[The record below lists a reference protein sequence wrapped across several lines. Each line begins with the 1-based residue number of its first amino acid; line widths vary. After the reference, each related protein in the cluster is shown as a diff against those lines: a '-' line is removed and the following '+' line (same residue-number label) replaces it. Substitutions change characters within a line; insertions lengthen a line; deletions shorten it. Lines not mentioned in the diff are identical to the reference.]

1 MNNEHIIDVNCCEN
15 ANIPTKGSI
24 GAAGSDLYACFENVK
39 DIVEIQP
46 GDRKLI
52 DTGIQISI
60 PSYCYGRIASRS
72 GLALKGIDVAAGVV
86 DSDYRGPLRVLLVN
100 NGKEVFEIKHADR
113 IAQLILER
121 IINPVFRQTSTL
133 DSTKR
138 GDNGF
143 GSTGI

>member
-1 MNNEHIIDVNCCEN
+1 M
-15 ANIPTKGSI
+15 
-24 GAAGSDLYACFENVK
+24 
-39 DIVEIQP
+39 
-46 GDRKLI
+46 
-52 DTGIQISI
+52 
-60 PSYCYGRIASRS
+60 
-72 GLALKGIDVAAGVV
+72 
-86 DSDYRGPLRVLLVN
+86 LLVN

-121 IINPVFRQTSTL
+121 IINPEFRQTSTL